1 MLDIVMVVHMTAKLA
16 MAVKPWARTNENTRS
31 KPFRTVITV
40 GGAGI
45 RGVVIVA
52 IGAFGS
58 SSDAD
63 NDLSLYLGSGRCE
76 AGSNNSGQSK
86 TFKTV
91 HEFTSQPMG
100 AVSDH
105 FPAYVNSL

>member
-1 MLDIVMVVHMTAKLA
+1 MRKILCISGKRFSGKFGTTAKLA
-16 MAVKPWARTNENTRS
+16 MAVKPWACTNENTRCE
-31 KPFRTVITV
+31 PFRTVIAV

-45 RGVVIVA
+45 RSVVIVA

-58 SSDAD
+58 SSYAD
-63 NDLSLYLGSGRCE
+63 HDLSLNLGSARCE

-91 HEFTSQPMG
+91 HEFTSQPWG
-100 AVSDH
+100 
-105 FPAYVNSL
+105 P